1 VTEEIGV
8 EYDGY
13 SEGASRRQCMAGK
26 AELVDR
32 VAELTGYPKT
42 QVAMTYDLLFELM
55 SEALAENDKVTV
67 PNFGTF
73 QISERP
79 ARTGRNPAT
88 GEAITI
94 AASRSVRFKVSK
106 NLKAAL

>member
-1 VTEEIGV
+1 
-8 EYDGY
+8 
-13 SEGASRRQCMAGK
+13 MAGK

-42 QVAMTYDLLFELM
+42 QVAMIYDLLFELM
-55 SEALAENDKVTV
+55 SEALAEKDKVTV

-79 ARTGRNPAT
+79 ERAGRNPAT

-106 NLKAAL
+106 NLKETL